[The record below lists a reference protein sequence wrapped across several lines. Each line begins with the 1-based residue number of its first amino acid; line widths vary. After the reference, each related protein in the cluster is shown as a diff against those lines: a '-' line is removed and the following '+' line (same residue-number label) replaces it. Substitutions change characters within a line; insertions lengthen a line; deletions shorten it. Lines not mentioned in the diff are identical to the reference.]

1 QQHVRLMP
9 REEMAASDAL
19 VAKMLESWLGLG
31 PDIKQADLVAG
42 MDEMPASSDTDETV
56 KERMSSM
63 NKALL
68 AATLPVLEET
78 GFVWAVSDFEKCI
91 LAMFKDLVGP
101 KLSNKKFTRSPK
113 GPLAGEDDAEARNE
127 PEQTDKRVGGNDEG
141 EAGPVADKAEVCNAP
156 EQTDKRVGGFDEDEA
171 GPDADQA
178 EIGGDAHEEEDSV
191 ESVEVDAD
199 GLGPAR
205 PHEGRQ
211 KGIAEGGPANLE
223 ASDGTAKPGGDMKA
237 DGVAEPGPAR
247 VKKERK
253 APNGPLWD
261 AYAEFRRKAL
271 EHGIKAIAA
280 AKLWKQSA
288 VRATLLESISDSE
301 KKRRR
306 Y

>member
-1 QQHVRLMP
+1 MALHIVRLKKRAP
-9 REEMAASDAL
+9 TSKKSRAWVQPL
-19 VAKMLESWLGLG
+19 
-31 PDIKQADLVAG
+31 
-42 MDEMPASSDTDETV
+42 
-56 KERMSSM
+56 
-63 NKALL
+63 
-68 AATLPVLEET
+68 
-78 GFVWAVSDFEKCI
+78 
-91 LAMFKDLVGP
+91 KDLVGP

-141 EAGPVADKAEVCNAP
+141 EAGPDADKAEVCNAP

-223 ASDGTAKPGGDMKA
+223 ASDGT
-237 DGVAEPGPAR
+237 
-247 VKKERK
+247 
-253 APNGPLWD
+253 
-261 AYAEFRRKAL
+261 
-271 EHGIKAIAA
+271 
-280 AKLWKQSA
+280 
-288 VRATLLESISDSE
+288 
-301 KKRRR
+301 
-306 Y
+306 

>member
-1 QQHVRLMP
+1 MGPWMP
-9 REEMAASDAL
+9 QSFDHFCTRRRWWPYLRRIGTAFCPR
-19 VAKMLESWLGLG
+19 V
-31 PDIKQADLVAG
+31 
-42 MDEMPASSDTDETV
+42 PAPEQ
-56 KERMSSM
+56 
-63 NKALL
+63 
-68 AATLPVLEET
+68 
-78 GFVWAVSDFEKCI
+78 
-91 LAMFKDLVGP
+91 DLVGP

-141 EAGPVADKAEVCNAP
+141 EAGPDADKAEVCNAP

-223 ASDGTAKPGGDMKA
+223 ASDGT
-237 DGVAEPGPAR
+237 
-247 VKKERK
+247 
-253 APNGPLWD
+253 
-261 AYAEFRRKAL
+261 
-271 EHGIKAIAA
+271 
-280 AKLWKQSA
+280 
-288 VRATLLESISDSE
+288 
-301 KKRRR
+301 
-306 Y
+306 